1 MFKAQFHF
9 LEQLSGVKAHT
20 IRIWEKR
27 YGIIPNRRSE
37 TNTRYYLDEDLQTI
51 LNIAVLNKNG
61 LKISSIAKMSPEQ
74 IRQKVANHCEVD
86 EVFEDQI
93 DGLMLAMIEL
103 NEYKFLKII
112 NHYIEVRGFE
122 KTMSEVLYPFL
133 DKLSIMWVTG
143 SVRGV
148 HESFV
153 TSIIQRKLCY
163 EIDRLASEPK
173 DVMKRF
179 LIYLPEN
186 EGHELSLLFLY
197 YILRSRGANVL
208 FLGSNTPLAEVLDG
222 YQIFNPDFI
231 FTLIN
236 DSFADIPLQPY
247 LDKLSAAA
255 PNAIIGI
262 SGYQTMTQE
271 LTPTQNVKVF
281 SSLHEIVTF
290 IEANICRK

>member
-1 MFKAQFHF
+1 KSRGFAINQ
-9 LEQLSGVKAHT
+9 S
-20 IRIWEKR
+20 
-27 YGIIPNRRSE
+27 
-37 TNTRYYLDEDLQTI
+37 
-51 LNIAVLNKNG
+51 
-61 LKISSIAKMSPEQ
+61 
-74 IRQKVANHCEVD
+74 EVD

-247 LDKLSAAA
+247 LDKLAVAA
-255 PNAIIGI
+255 PNAMIGI
-262 SGYQTMTQE
+262 SGYQTMTQA
-271 LTPTQNVKVF
+271 LTPSQNVKVF

-290 IEANICRK
+290 IEENICTK